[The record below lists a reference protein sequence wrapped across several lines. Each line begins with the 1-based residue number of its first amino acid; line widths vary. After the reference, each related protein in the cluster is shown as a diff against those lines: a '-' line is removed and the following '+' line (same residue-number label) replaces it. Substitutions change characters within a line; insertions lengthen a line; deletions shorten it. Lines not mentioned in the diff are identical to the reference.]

1 MTGELI
7 IIYRAEK
14 ITTANQSKA
23 QQDLKNWKRNP
34 HQIPL
39 GAVQMGGVPGP
50 TYDCDTA
57 ETRKGRRR
65 PYRGSCG
72 WGNLQ
77 AGIHKSSSL
86 ISSQWK

>member
-23 QQDLKNWKRNP
+23 HQGAIFEKLEAKSSD
-34 HQIPL
+34 QIPL
-39 GAVQMGGVPGP
+39 RAVQMGGVPGP
-50 TYDCDTA
+50 ACDCDIA
-57 ETRKGRRR
+57 ETRKGRHR
-65 PYRGSCG
+65 PYGGSCG

-77 AGIHKSSSL
+77 AGI
-86 ISSQWK
+86 Q